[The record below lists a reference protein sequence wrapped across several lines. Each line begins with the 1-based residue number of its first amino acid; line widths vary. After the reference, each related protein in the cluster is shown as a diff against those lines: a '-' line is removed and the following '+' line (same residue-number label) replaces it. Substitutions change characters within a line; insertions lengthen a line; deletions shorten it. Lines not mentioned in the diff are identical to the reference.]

1 MGEVRLTRG
10 GATSNGAVGE
20 WHDVVGDQ
28 EYVPVV
34 RGKAR
39 PVHVKAKPVAKP
51 RGKRGVRYG
60 RKLAYAAGGV
70 QAGLLALSV
79 THCTEAI
86 GLLTGSHWALAGLLA
101 IGVDVGLVVSE
112 AAEIA
117 GHGSKGSW
125 VHWARAYTVLTV
137 LLSMGLNGYAF
148 SQHSPVT
155 WAAWALGA
163 AIPGLVYALGQVA
176 CGLWLKAE

>member
-1 MGEVRLTRG
+1 MAGTNGVAVREGSWGDVPGMAEELRHHKRRG
-10 GATSNGAVGE
+10 RVVVAV
-20 WHDVVGDQ
+20 
-28 EYVPVV
+28 
-34 RGKAR
+34 
-39 PVHVKAKPVAKP
+39 KPIKP
-51 RGKRGVRYG
+51 RARRGVRYG

-101 IGVDVGLVVSE
+101 IGIDVGLVVSE

-117 GHGSKGSW
+117 GHGSKAEAGWMGMSW
-125 VHWARAYTVLTV
+125 TAWARTYTVLTV

-148 SQHSPVT
+148 SQHSPVA